1 MAVIT
6 EDAIRELAAF
16 RGQDAPVTSIYLD
29 VDGRR
34 FVRHQDYEHELDL
47 LVKAARDKAD
57 GAASV
62 NDDLQKI
69 EDYVRA
75 GFDRSTTRGL
85 AFFSCAAHGLFEVV
99 ALPVPVRN
107 AVTVNSVPAVGQLE
121 LFVQDYNRF
130 GVLLVDKQ
138 RARMLVFEFGEL
150 TDHSELFEELPRDY
164 DTRGQHDQGYDR
176 ERHHVDELASQ
187 HVRHA
192 AQVAFHVLQ
201 ERGFEHFTIGA
212 SDAIA
217 HELESHLHPYLR
229 DRLVGRISVSATAG
243 LDEIRKAA
251 LELEVEVDRRHEADL
266 VAKLRDAVGSG
277 QKGIAE
283 LEPVLRALGEHR
295 VERLVV
301 SEGFAESG
309 WRCPSCRA
317 LATIGRSCP
326 TCSAEMVPLD
336 DVVEEA
342 VEDALAGGVKVDIC
356 VGNADLDVL
365 GRIGAL
371 LRY

>member
-1 MAVIT
+1 MVAIN

-47 LVKAARDKAD
+47 LLKTARDKAD
-57 GAASV
+57 GVASV
-62 NDDLQKI
+62 TDDLRKI
-69 EDYVRA
+69 DEYVRA

-85 AFFSCAAHGLFEVV
+85 AFFACSAHDLFEVV

-107 AVTVNSVPAVGQLE
+107 TVNINAVPAVGQLE

-150 TDHSELFEELPRDY
+150 TDHSELFEALPRDY

-176 ERHHVDELASQ
+176 ERHHVDELAAQ

-192 AQVAFHVLQ
+192 AQVAFHVFQ

-212 SDAIA
+212 PDALASD
-217 HELESHLHPYLR
+217 LEAHLHQYLR
-229 DRLVGRISVSATAG
+229 DRLVGRINVAATAG
-243 LDEIRKAA
+243 LDDIRRAA
-251 LELEVEVDRRHEADL
+251 LELETEVDRREEAEL
-266 VAKLRDAVGSG
+266 VAKLRDAVGAG
-277 QKGIAE
+277 QKGVAD

-301 SEGFAESG
+301 SDGFVVSG
-309 WRCPSCRA
+309 WRCPSCQA

-326 TCSAEMVPLD
+326 VCNADMEPLD

-342 VEDALAGGVKVDIC
+342 VEDALAKGVRVDIC
-356 VGNADLDVL
+356 VDNADLDVL

>member
-1 MAVIT
+1 VAVIT
-6 EDAIRELAAF
+6 EAAIRELAAF

-47 LVKAARDKAD
+47 LLKTAREKAA
-57 GAASV
+57 GVGSV
-62 NDDLQKI
+62 NDDLRKI
-69 EDYVRA
+69 DEYVRA

-85 AFFSCAAHGLFEVV
+85 AFFACSTHGLFEVV

-107 AVTVNSVPAVGQLE
+107 SVILNSAPAVGQLE
-121 LFVQDYNRF
+121 LFAQDHNRF

-150 TDHSELFEELPRDY
+150 SDHSELYEELPRDY

-176 ERHHVDELASQ
+176 ERHHVDELAAQ

-212 SDAIA
+212 SDAVA
-217 HELESHLHPYLR
+217 HELESHLHQYLR
-229 DRLVGRISVSATAG
+229 DRLVGRINVTTAST
-243 LDEIRKAA
+243 LDEIRRAA
-251 LELEVEVDRRHEADL
+251 LELEAEVDRREEAE
-266 VAKLRDAVGSG
+266 VVSKLRDAVGSG
-277 QKGIAE
+277 QKGVSE

-295 VERLVV
+295 VERLIV
-301 SEGFAESG
+301 SEGFVESG
-309 WRCPSCRA
+309 WRCPSCHV
-317 LATIGRSCP
+317 LATVGRACP
-326 TCSAEMVPLD
+326 VCSTDMDAID